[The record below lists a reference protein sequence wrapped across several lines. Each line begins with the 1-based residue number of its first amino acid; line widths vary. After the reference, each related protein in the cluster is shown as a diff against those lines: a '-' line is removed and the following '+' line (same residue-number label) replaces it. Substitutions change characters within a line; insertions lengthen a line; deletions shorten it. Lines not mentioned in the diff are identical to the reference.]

1 MGVIFMRAVIVASGP
16 SARGFEPP
24 DGLPVIAVNGAID
37 WLPRADYWFSLDPS
51 PANVERLHRQRFAG
65 CGYHVAAPVSPDHP
79 AKMYR
84 NGILKWGKVG
94 SKAEFIWW
102 NRIDSC
108 GTYAEPSP
116 AGTPEWWLWRLGA
129 VLGINR
135 TTGHIN
141 TGNSAWGA
149 VGLAY
154 HLGFTDVAL
163 VGVDANGADRIEGGN
178 PGPLS
183 HLPLLFES
191 AAPDVRVVSC
201 GAMFGRFESMDFA
214 EWYFENR

>member
-1 MGVIFMRAVIVASGP
+1 MRAVIVASGP
-16 SARGFEPP
+16 SARGFAPP
-24 DGLPVIAVNGAID
+24 DNLPVIAVNGAID
-37 WLPRADYWFSLDPS
+37 WLPRADHWFSLDAS
-51 PANVERLHRQRFAG
+51 PANVARLRERRLRD
-65 CGYHVAAPVSPDHP
+65 CNYHVAGPRWPTLLGDAT
-79 AKMYR
+79 YWR
-84 NGILKWGKVG
+84 
-94 SKAEFIWW
+94 
-102 NRIDSC
+102 RIDSC
-108 GTYAEPSP
+108 GTYIEPSP

-129 VLGINR
+129 VLGVNK
-135 TTGHIN
+135 TPGCIN